1 MLPLAPISLDT
12 TQVAALECAAAHG
25 KHPRERRRAQAVLSQ
40 HRGLSLQ
47 QLATAYAVGRDTVR
61 EWLTRFEQGGVAAL
75 AEGARSGRPPKLDA
89 AAQKK

>member
-12 TQVAALECAAAHG
+12 TQVAALEYAAAHG

-47 QLATAYAVGRDTVR
+47 QLAAAYAVGRDTVR